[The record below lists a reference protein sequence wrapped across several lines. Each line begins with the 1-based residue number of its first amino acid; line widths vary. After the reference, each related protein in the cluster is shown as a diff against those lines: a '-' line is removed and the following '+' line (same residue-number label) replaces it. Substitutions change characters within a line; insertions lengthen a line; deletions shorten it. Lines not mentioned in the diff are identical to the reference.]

1 MPTQDSRALAPSG
14 YHALVDTHY
23 DRVLRLCRLLLG
35 DHHEAEEI
43 AQETFL
49 KLHLHYAS
57 HDILDWRAWLTRV
70 AINAVRDRQRAGW
83 WPRWRRRTDP
93 LEDAHLV
100 ADAPLPDV
108 AADAN
113 ESYRRIQAAF
123 ARLPRR
129 QREVF
134 ALRQLE
140 GLSTA
145 ATAAALR
152 LSEGSVKRHLY
163 RAVGTLRR
171 ALRDRE
177 PGSPQRGST

>member
-1 MPTQDSRALAPSG
+1 MMSGSATGGPRGLPGRAAGPELISSVSFNPLSLQ
-14 YHALVDTHY
+14 AL
-23 DRVLRLCRLLLG
+23 
-35 DHHEAEEI
+35 
-43 AQETFL
+43 
-49 KLHLHYAS
+49 
-57 HDILDWRAWLTRV
+57 
-70 AINAVRDRQRAGW
+70 DRQRLGHGG
-83 WPRWRRRTDP
+83 RCLINRR
-93 LEDAHLV
+93 DAQDRGDALDDARLV
-100 ADAPLPDV
+100 ADTPLPDV
-108 AADAN
+108 AADAT
-113 ESYRRIQAAF
+113 EAYRRIQAAF

-177 PGSPQRGST
+177 PRSSQLWST

>member
-1 MPTQDSRALAPSG
+1 MPIRDSRAVAPSG
-14 YHALVDTHY
+14 YHALVDAHY

-35 DHHEAEEI
+35 DHHEAEEV
-43 AQETFL
+43 AQDTFL

-57 HDILDWRAWLTRV
+57 RDILDWRAWLTRV
-70 AINAVRDRQRAGW
+70 AVNGVRDRQRAGW
-83 WPRWRRRTDP
+83 WPRWRRRTEP
-93 LEDAHLV
+93 LDDARLV
-100 ADAPLPDV
+100 ADTPLPDV
-108 AADAN
+108 AADAT
-113 ESYRRIQAAF
+113 EAYRRIQAAF

-163 RAVGTLRR
+163 RAVGALRR

-177 PGSPQRGST
+177 PRSSQLWST

>member
-1 MPTQDSRALAPSG
+1 MPIRDSRAVAPSG
-14 YHALVDTHY
+14 YHALVDAHY

-35 DHHEAEEI
+35 DHHEAEEV
-43 AQETFL
+43 AQDTFL

-57 HDILDWRAWLTRV
+57 RDILDWRAWLTRV
-70 AINAVRDRQRAGW
+70 AVDRQRAGW
-83 WPRWRRRTDP
+83 WPRWRRRTEP
-93 LEDAHLV
+93 LDDARLV
-100 ADAPLPDV
+100 ADTPLPDV
-108 AADAN
+108 AADAT
-113 ESYRRIQAAF
+113 EAYRRIQAAF

-177 PGSPQRGST
+177 PRSSQLWST

>member
-1 MPTQDSRALAPSG
+1 MPTRDSHAVARSG
-14 YHALVDTHY
+14 YHALVDAHY

-35 DHHEAEEI
+35 DHHEAQEV

-49 KLHLHYAS
+49 KLHVHYAS
-57 HDILDWRAWLTRV
+57 ADVLDWRAWLTRV
-70 AINAVRDRQRAGW
+70 AVNGVRDRQRAGW

-93 LEDAHLV
+93 LDDARLV

-108 AADAN
+108 AADAK

-123 ARLPRR
+123 ERLPRR

-163 RAVGTLRR
+163 RAIDTLRR
-171 ALRDRE
+171 AVRDGD
-177 PGSPQRGST
+177 PGPERLWST

>member
-1 MPTQDSRALAPSG
+1 MPFSDSRAVVPSG
-14 YHALVDTHY
+14 YHALVDAHY
-23 DRVLRLCRLLLG
+23 DRVLRLCRVLLG
-35 DHHEAEEI
+35 DHHEAQDV

-57 HDILDWRAWLTRV
+57 RDVSDWRAWLTRV
-70 AINAVRDRQRAGW
+70 AVNAVRDRQRAGW
-83 WPRWRRRTDP
+83 WPRWRRRTEP
-93 LEDAHLV
+93 LDDARLV
-100 ADAPLPDV
+100 AQAPRPDV
-108 AADAN
+108 AADAK

-163 RAVGTLRR
+163 RAVDRLRR
-171 ALRDRE
+171 AVRDGQ
-177 PGSPQRGST
+177 PGSPRLWST